1 MSSSGRNPTKG
12 GRGGAVAG
20 GRGQSHGPGRTVE
33 VTPTAGGSYVI
44 EKPPSV
50 DGAEGG
56 ARVRPPREEG
66 SGRGGFGG
74 KQQGAGRGAPAAA
87 GGRGAREARPPRTS
101 ANAGDASSADA
112 SAAAVDSGK
121 SDNVVKEESTAPAGG
136 RPKSGGAASG
146 KLFSKAM
153 DQASS
158 GGGKA
163 SKKVSRRCRH
173 EHSCNVQ
180 LLVCLRCSVIRC
192 FLWGTLDRVHLG
204 LATDVIHIFAT
215 LDSSEHD
222 DIYTTKI
229 AEATAPHCIVMYCNV

>member
-66 SGRGGFGG
+66 AGRGFGG
-74 KQQGAGRGAPAAA
+74 KQQGAGRGAHAAA
-87 GGRGAREARPPRTS
+87 GGRGAREARPPRTV
-101 ANAGDASSADA
+101 NAGDASADA

-121 SDNVVKEESTAPAGG
+121 ADNVVKEESTAPAGG

-173 EHSCNVQ
+173 
-180 LLVCLRCSVIRC
+180 
-192 FLWGTLDRVHLG
+192 
-204 LATDVIHIFAT
+204 
-215 LDSSEHD
+215 
-222 DIYTTKI
+222 
-229 AEATAPHCIVMYCNV
+229 